1 MLLEQFM
8 YVSVWFL
15 VPVTNVKVSNEPA
28 RTKLGYYCS
37 FVIRNAKLSNQRT
50 KNVAIRAF
58 SLGK

>member
-1 MLLEQFM
+1 M